1 MNAKEAKD
9 FLVQQTAEQAALE
22 NVPLSDLE
30 KRMMYFVENDLTSC
44 ADPLE
49 LNDEFEAQYDTGQ
62 YEAKIAGLLRRAY
75 KRLKTE
81 DPAKISSWDEAAKT
95 LSKGDHYLPVMLRAG
110 PSDKNGWSSPENRVI
125 RFGIIGV
132 VLFFIA
138 AKLSEVR
145 TLPDWVFPLLII
157 VSLFF
162 CLLALGFLAQQ
173 VYRAVRHRKA

>member
-30 KRMMYFVENDLTSC
+30 KRMMYFVENDLSSC
-44 ADPLE
+44 ANALE
-49 LNDEFEAQYDTGQ
+49 LNEEFEAQYDTGQ
-62 YEAKIAGLLRRAY
+62 YETKIAGLLRRAY

-81 DPAKISSWDEAAKT
+81 DPAKISNWDEAAKT

-110 PSDKNGWSSPENRVI
+110 PSDGEGWRSPENRVI
-125 RFGIIGV
+125 RFGILGV
-132 VLFFIA
+132 ALLFVA
-138 AKLSEVR
+138 MRLSEIR
-145 TLPDWVFPLLII
+145 GLPDWILGLSVI

-173 VYRAVRHRKA
+173 IYRAVRHRKA